1 MSISV
6 DKISGNLPYLDIY
19 TLRKVLISD
28 KITDYEKMRF
38 IQNNKTQ
45 IHHMMEVK
53 LSNSEFLDMMQSRPL
68 ILFRP
73 FKNSYTKWGD
83 KIILSKLL
91 GISPS
96 KVADYI
102 ENVTQ
107 AMGDLN
113 QMKNLPMGK
122 MDSIKTYVF
131 RHGTQSQVVTFL
143 DYELKNSKDFLKTL
157 HKTLEYGNG
166 GMADYF
172 VRPIH
177 RMKNQTMIDLYN
189 VVESN
194 LNDVQNS
201 GLITEQQKANAAE
214 WSMMQ
219 IFNIQNNSKLSN
231 AIKNRK

>member
-6 DKISGNLPYLDIY
+6 DKIGNNLPSLDIY
-19 TLRKVLISD
+19 TLRKVLISGD
-28 KITDYEKMRF
+28 LTDYDKMRF
-38 IQNNKTQ
+38 IQKHKMQ

-68 ILFRP
+68 VLFRP

-83 KIILSKLL
+83 KIILSKTLDV
-91 GISPS
+91 SPS
-96 KVADYI
+96 KIADYI
-102 ENVTQ
+102 KNVTE

-113 QMKNLPMGK
+113 KMNNLPLDK
-122 MDSIKTYVF
+122 MDTIKTYVF

-143 DYELKNSKDFLKTL
+143 DYELKHSKDFLKTL
-157 HKTLEYGNG
+157 HSTLEYGNG

-189 VVESN
+189 VVETN
-194 LNDVQNS
+194 LNSVHNS
-201 GLITEQQKANAAE
+201 GLITEDQKTKASE
-214 WSMMQ
+214 WAIMQ
-219 IFNIQNNSKLSN
+219 ILNIQNNSKFSN
-231 AIKNRK
+231 AIKHK